1 MNQPSVLAAFE
12 RIRSA
17 MLANDADTLRAAV
30 AADYLG
36 SDAGGRSH
44 DREGMLAAYGPGGVR
59 LELFEVSA
67 LETRSWADSALLL
80 GNASIR
86 GSWGDQTFEHDL
98 RFLDVYVR
106 RDGAWLL
113 IASHVAERAAG

>member
-1 MNQPSVLAAFE
+1 VNDPTILAAFE

-17 MLANDADTLRAAV
+17 MLANDADALRAAV

-36 SDAGGRSH
+36 SDAGGRAH

-59 LELFEVSA
+59 LELFEVPA
-67 LETRSWADSALLL
+67 LEIRSWADTALLL
-80 GNASIR
+80 GDARIR
-86 GSWGDQTFEHDL
+86 GSWGDQTFAHDL